1 MDDIYSQYDTYI
13 GKLNTSNPDKIMPT
27 IKREAKEAVTGYGEV
42 AKGFGT
48 ALVGTPGDIEMLGRG
63 VAEASQAGQQNIL
76 QMIGALSKQVGLES
90 VGNVIDTLY
99 GNKQNR
105 TALEAL
111 LEGLQQDTVLP
122 TTEDVQTYLKDKY
135 DVQFDNE
142 GANLVGELLAPGG
155 YIKYGKKGFSKVKE
169 MIGK

>member
-27 IKREAKEAVTGYGEV
+27 IKREAKEAITGYGEV

-63 VAEASQAGQQNIL
+63 AAKYAEHRSNQFMQ
-76 QMIGALSKQVGLES
+76 ALS
-90 VGNVIDTLY
+90 VIANTIGMEEFSKKLDKLY
-99 GNKQNR
+99 SSEQNK

-111 LEGLQQDTVLP
+111 WEGLQQDTVLP

-155 YIKYGKKGFSKVKE
+155 YIKYGKKGFSKAKE